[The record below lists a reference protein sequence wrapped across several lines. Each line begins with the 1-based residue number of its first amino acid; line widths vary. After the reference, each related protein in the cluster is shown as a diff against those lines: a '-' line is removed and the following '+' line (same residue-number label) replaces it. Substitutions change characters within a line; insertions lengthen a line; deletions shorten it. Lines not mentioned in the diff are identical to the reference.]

1 MGGIRSQNLPF
12 PVRTAQGMADFYAL
26 SWPDRAGHLLTMVLA
41 AVWQVSAGH
50 LHRSGFDSCHIEKK
64 KDTPDGMSSCLE
76 QGTGI
81 EPASVAWEAT
91 ILPMN

>member
-1 MGGIRSQNLPF
+1 M
-12 PVRTAQGMADFYAL
+12 
-26 SWPDRAGHLLTMVLA
+26 
-41 AVWQVSAGH
+41 
-50 LHRSGFDSCHIEKK
+50 IEKTGGPRKCGPPEEYRK
-64 KDTPDGMSSCLE
+64 KAPQPECLLLME

>member
-1 MGGIRSQNLPF
+1 MKEKAGAPRFRGAPEE
-12 PVRTAQGMADFYAL
+12 
-26 SWPDRAGHLLTMVLA
+26 DRKKAPQPECLLLM
-41 AVWQVSAGH
+41 
-50 LHRSGFDSCHIEKK
+50 
-64 KDTPDGMSSCLE
+64 E

>member
-1 MGGIRSQNLPF
+1 MLFWSRVRESITDLRGKSHGAIGIQLPIGNC
-12 PVRTAQGMADFYAL
+12 P
-26 SWPDRAGHLLTMVLA
+26 P
-41 AVWQVSAGH
+41 
-50 LHRSGFDSCHIEKK
+50 DSCIQMGSIPTGVKQINTTHKGGVV
-64 KDTPDGMSSCLE
+64 DLE

>member
-1 MGGIRSQNLPF
+1 MNEKAGAPQFRGAPEEDRKK
-12 PVRTAQGMADFYAL
+12 AL
-26 SWPDRAGHLLTMVLA
+26 QPECLLLM
-41 AVWQVSAGH
+41 
-50 LHRSGFDSCHIEKK
+50 
-64 KDTPDGMSSCLE
+64 E